1 MIVLNMDIVFSILST
16 IHKRENKDY
25 LPCITDEKTEIKREL
40 ELKFY
45 CRPSDSRL
53 LSADNI
59 NPI

>member
-1 MIVLNMDIVFSILST
+1 M
-16 IHKRENKDY
+16 K
-25 LPCITDEKTEIKREL
+25 KTEIKREL
-40 ELKFY
+40 ELEFY